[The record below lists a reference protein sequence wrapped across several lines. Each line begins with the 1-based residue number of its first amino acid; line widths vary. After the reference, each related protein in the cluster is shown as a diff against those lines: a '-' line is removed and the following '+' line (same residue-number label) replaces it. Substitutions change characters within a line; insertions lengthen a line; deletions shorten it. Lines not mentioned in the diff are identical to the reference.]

1 MTRALTRLCAVLLLV
16 TGLGLVSGPATG
28 AGAGSVRSAHT
39 YPDFEPA
46 ASDPAELRAA
56 WRTWQ
61 ELDASAYTLRLRN
74 SCFCVERPA
83 LETKVVDGE
92 VTTVTYQGRTRELR
106 RKGYDMDRMF
116 LILRDAYAHAA
127 ELDVRYSSRGVPTRI
142 AIDWDLMIADEEAYY
157 SVKLRGLG

>member
-1 MTRALTRLCAVLLLV
+1 MTRLLAVLLLV
-16 TGLGLVSGPATG
+16 VGLGLTSGTADATISSDRG
-28 AGAGSVRSAHT
+28 APT
-39 YPDFEPA
+39 YPDFVPA

-61 ELDASAYTLRLRN
+61 ELDAAAYTLRVKN
-74 SCFCVERPA
+74 SCFCIERPA
-83 LETKVVDGE
+83 LETEVVDGE
-92 VTTVTYQGRTRELR
+92 VTAVTYQGQARELR

-127 ELDVRYSSRGVPTRI
+127 ELDVHYSNRGVPTRI

-157 SVKLRGLG
+157 SVRLRGLG